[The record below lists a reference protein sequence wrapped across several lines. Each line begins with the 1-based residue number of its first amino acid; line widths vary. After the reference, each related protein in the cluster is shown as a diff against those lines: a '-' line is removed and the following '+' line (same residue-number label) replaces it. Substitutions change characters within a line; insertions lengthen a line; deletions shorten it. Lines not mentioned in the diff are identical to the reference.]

1 MHLKNLVEK
10 KIAFKFNQIESMEY
24 HAFNVLKILKNL
36 RLDVNDNILQSYI
49 LRIISSSNLKLKILQ
64 KNIYT

>member
-36 RLDVNDNILQSYI
+36 DVNDNILQSYI